1 MARKPNEMVQL
12 KLRFPESLRRRL
24 ERDAGRNKQSM
35 NSEIVSRLE
44 SSFESRPLDLYLML
58 QTAYDGAVARHGGRG
73 PNAEAID
80 AVANPL
86 VAALIQVLPDLDY
99 VRIALLPD
107 EDGKHRG
114 MLYVDK
120 FSPKGWKRNEVM
132 HEAVSGEKL

>member
-1 MARKPNEMVQL
+1 MARKPHETVQL

-44 SSFESRPLDLYLML
+44 SSFEPRPLDLYLML
-58 QTAYDGAVARHGGRG
+58 QTAYEGAVAKHGGRG
-73 PNAEAID
+73 PNAEAVS
-80 AVANPL
+80 AVAEPL
-86 VAALIQVLPDLDY
+86 VAALMQVLPDLDY

-107 EDGKHRG
+107 EDGEYRG

-132 HEAVSGEKL
+132 YEAEYGDKS

>member
-1 MARKPNEMVQL
+1 MARKPHEMVQL

-44 SSFESRPLDLYLML
+44 SSFEPRPLDLYLML
-58 QTAYDGAVARHGGRG
+58 QTAYECAVAKHGGRG

-80 AVANPL
+80 AVAEPL
-86 VAALIQVLPDLDY
+86 VAALMQVLPDLDY

-107 EDGKHRG
+107 EDGKYRG
-114 MLYVDK
+114 ALYVDK

-132 HEAVSGEKL
+132 HEAVYGDKS